1 MSSTPTAGIGIHVAK
16 ETSLPGT
23 EKWSNMADSL
33 SIEEDF
39 LVDTNKELVAEIL
52 HTLRQKAAAL
62 DDDKWL
68 FEDKL
73 PNLQF

>member
-1 MSSTPTAGIGIHVAK
+1 
-16 ETSLPGT
+16 
-23 EKWSNMADSL
+23 MADSL